1 MKKVKKRI
9 LSTILSLAVMLSVV
23 TIVSTEAKASDA
35 ERKSVDGSYFI
46 SEESSVGYTS
56 SPDMRGQY
64 LMTGECS
71 ITKAG
76 LTRIYCYGSTTAN
89 FDVDYIATLVYVD
102 QYQEDVDQ
110 WWQIDYWYVSDH
122 NDCYISTGKTLKVDR
137 GYYYRVHADHIV
149 KDGED
154 GYEENYSVTDGIR
167 VP

>member
-1 MKKVKKRI
+1 MKKRI
-9 LSTILSLAVMLSVV
+9 LSTVLSLAVLMSVV
-23 TIVSTEAKASDA
+23 TMVSTEAKASDVD
-35 ERKSVDGSYFI
+35 RKCVDGSYLT

-76 LTRIYCYGSTTAN
+76 LTRIYCYGATTAN
-89 FDVDYIATLVYVD
+89 FEVDHIATLVYVD
-102 QYQEDVDQ
+102 QYQEDVER
-110 WWQIDYWYVSDH
+110 WSQIDYWFAEDW
-122 NDCYISTGKTLKVDR
+122 NDYFLSTAKTIKVDR

-149 KDGED
+149 GDGED
-154 GYEENYSVTDGIR
+154 GYEENCSVTDGIR